1 MSDNLNKV
9 TLIGNVGDDPKYIN
23 FDGGRKKFASFS
35 LATSRNWFDA
45 GTNERKS
52 KTEWHRI
59 VVYNENLVA
68 IMERKNVQKSSKLY
82 LEGSLT
88 NRKWIDQKGNNRV
101 TTEIVLQGFS
111 CNLLILS
118 SLNMNRNED
127 GEVGHL
133 DGAETNQNNNNYEKK
148 SYKKQEDKDF
158 NRINEESSSTDDF
171 DDFLSDDFLSNDS
184 SDDNCENK
192 MPF

>member
-45 GTNERKS
+45 ATNERKS

-68 IMERKNVQKSSKLY
+68 IMERKNVQKRSKLY

-118 SLNMNRNED
+118 SLNMNRSED
-127 GEVGHL
+127 SELGHI
-133 DGAETNQNNNNYEKK
+133 DGGETNQNNNNYEKK

-158 NRINEESSSTDDF
+158 NRMNDESGSTDDF
-171 DDFLSDDFLSNDS
+171 DDFLSDDFLADED
-184 SDDNCENK
+184 SDDNCEIK

>member
-148 SYKKQEDKDF
+148 LVYVKKTILYICGVDNYVIIKKIHTKTLNFFF
-158 NRINEESSSTDDF
+158 NYLN
-171 DDFLSDDFLSNDS
+171 FL
-184 SDDNCENK
+184 CYET
-192 MPF
+192 